1 MSLSSTAAPNAASPS
16 APLPLADL
24 HLPEAPS
31 FSLSWQG
38 YGFIFLIIACI
49 ALLVWAFM
57 AYRKKRR
64 LQRVALSELAKLKPE
79 QTRDVA
85 KLLKQAALS
94 HFSRQQIAAL
104 HGLAW
109 WNFIEQKLP
118 TKKQANVHFATR
130 SEMLEKALYGK
141 VPLSE
146 TNQKRFYDDVRYWL
160 IHALPAKQQKAVQG
174 AKHD

>member
-1 MSLSSTAAPNAASPS
+1 
-16 APLPLADL
+16 
-24 HLPEAPS
+24 
-31 FSLSWQG
+31 
-38 YGFIFLIIACI
+38 
-49 ALLVWAFM
+49 M

-109 WNFIEQKLP
+109 WNFIEQKL
-118 TKKQANVHFATR
+118 AW
-130 SEMLEKALYGK
+130 SSL
-141 VPLSE
+141 
-146 TNQKRFYDDVRYWL
+146 
-160 IHALPAKQQKAVQG
+160 
-174 AKHD
+174 